1 LKEVNVYRLYPL
13 GYYCYLYLYLT
24 LYRVQSSGHRVLTN
38 DDEPQPQMVFKVHT
52 TQKLLLMPHF
62 TEPERYGLEIKWH
75 EEIYIGKQISC
86 YLNK

>member
-1 LKEVNVYRLYPL
+1 
-13 GYYCYLYLYLT
+13 
-24 LYRVQSSGHRVLTN
+24 
-38 DDEPQPQMVFKVHT
+38 MVFKVHT